1 VTDRVR
7 RHVRVEGVVQGVGF
21 RPFVYGLAGR
31 RSSVVVDSVRF
42 CFDLVTEDTSL
53 AGAELVVD
61 EPPGRDLRIVSVEVI
76 RECAAPAAAPKTT
89 QPPAFG

>member
-1 VTDRVR
+1 MHELSVTQAVVDEIVAKLGDTVVTMVR
-7 RHVRVEGVVQGVGF
+7 
-21 RPFVYGLAGR
+21 LAIGR
-31 RSSVVVDSVRF
+31 RSGVVVDSVRF

-76 RECAAPAAAPKTT
+76 RECAAPVAAPKT
-89 QPPAFG
+89 PG

>member
-1 VTDRVR
+1 MHELSVAQAVVDEIIAKLGDDTVVTTVR
-7 RHVRVEGVVQGVGF
+7 
-21 RPFVYGLAGR
+21 LAIGQ
-31 RSSVVVDSVRF
+31 RSGVVVDSVRF

-76 RECAAPAAAPKTT
+76 RECAEPADATT
-89 QPPAFG
+89 TSG

>member
-1 VTDRVR
+1 MHELSVAQAVVDEIVAKLGAQVVTTVR
-7 RHVRVEGVVQGVGF
+7 LAVGKQS
-21 RPFVYGLAGR
+21 G
-31 RSSVVVDSVRF
+31 VVVDSVRF

-76 RECAAPAAAPKTT
+76 KACAAPAVAPTT
-89 QPPAFG
+89 SS

>member
-1 VTDRVR
+1 MHELSVTQAVVDEIVAKLGDTVVTMVR
-7 RHVRVEGVVQGVGF
+7 
-21 RPFVYGLAGR
+21 LAIGR
-31 RSSVVVDSVRF
+31 RSGVVVDSVRF

-76 RECAAPAAAPKTT
+76 RECAAPAAAPTT
-89 QPPAFG
+89 PG

>member
-1 VTDRVR
+1 MHELSVAQAVVDEIIAKLGDDTVVATVR
-7 RHVRVEGVVQGVGF
+7 
-21 RPFVYGLAGR
+21 LAIGQ
-31 RSSVVVDSVRF
+31 RSGVVVDSVRF

-76 RECAAPAAAPKTT
+76 RECAEPADATT
-89 QPPAFG
+89 TSG